1 MKSRLVHSAVNIGL
15 LILVNACWGMQFT
28 AYKLVGGDIGPI
40 ATSLLIYLIAVP
52 AVFPLFLRE
61 RWKGN
66 GSCGAAPAQ
75 ERSFLRWDNLVRFLV
90 IGMVAA
96 CTMIFMARGMARTTA
111 ANGSLLSLTIPVVTA
126 LLAALFLG
134 ERMTLARWAS
144 LGIALVGV
152 LVLSIQAPESATREG
167 LAIDWHNLGLV
178 NKDFVVGNLLVLL
191 GCTGSC
197 LFNVC
202 SKSLLRRFS
211 FAEIL
216 TYSYLLALVADAVM
230 LGVFEPS
237 SFSSLFDHSA
247 RTWLG
252 LLLVGG
258 VANGL
263 AMALWLFLLTRMDVS
278 QASVSVYLLPFFGVL
293 QAAFFLHEQIT
304 LPMILGGAITLA
316 GTILTVSADHTNVKP
331 NPEALTET

>member
-1 MKSRLVHSAVNIGL
+1 MQSRLIRSAVNIGL
-15 LILVNACWGMQFT
+15 LVLVNLCWGMQFT

-40 ATSLLIYLIAVP
+40 TTSLLIYLIAVP
-52 AVFPLFLRE
+52 AVFLLYLGE
-61 RWKGN
+61 RWKGR
-66 GSCGAAPAQ
+66 GASRSIPAE
-75 ERSFLRWDNLVRFLV
+75 ERSFLRWDNLARFLV

-111 ANGSLLSLTIPVVTA
+111 ANGALLSLTIPVVTA
-126 LLAALFLG
+126 LLAAAFLG

-144 LGIALVGV
+144 LAIALVGV
-152 LVLSIQAPESATREG
+152 LVLSIRATESATREG
-167 LAIDWHNLGLV
+167 LAIDWHNVGLV

-191 GCTGSC
+191 GCTSSC

-211 FAEIL
+211 FMEIL
-216 TYSYLLALVADAVM
+216 TYSYLLALVADAAM
-230 LGVFEPS
+230 LVAFEPS
-237 SFSSLFDHSA
+237 SLSMLFVHSA
-247 RTWLG
+247 RTWTG

-258 VANGL
+258 IANGL

-293 QAAFFLHEQIT
+293 QAAVFLHEQIT
-304 LPMILGGAITLA
+304 LPMILGGAITLT
-316 GTILTVSADHTNVKP
+316 GTILTVSTDNTSPKP
-331 NPEALTET
+331 EKPER